1 MVLEKIASV
10 LAVIIGIMS
19 IAMGAKV
26 IRGWQPGWKVVRW
39 LPVYNL
45 VMGILS
51 LIPAALLWIG
61 HPDALAA
68 VLITL
73 ATHTTVLLLLP
84 TVGRG
89 KFAAQSVRAMRF
101 RVGTWI
107 VILAL
112 VWL

>member
-61 HPDALAA
+61 HPYALAA

-73 ATHTTVLLLLP
+73 AIHATVLLLLL
-84 TVGRG
+84 TAWRG
-89 KFAAQSVRAMRF
+89 KFAAQSVRAMSF
-101 RVGTWI
+101 RVVTWI

-112 VWL
+112 LWF